1 MKQTLYMLFLNKVKN
16 RTVAAVLAKLAYMV
30 YCLRYFAMRLVTP
43 KRIVNE
49 SVAVSRKR
57 VSAIE
62 EKPVSKPEIRYC
74 PVDDNIDLSIIIP
87 VYNYES
93 VLEKMLQSVLNQQTK
108 YRYEVIIV
116 DDGSREPA
124 KEILRKYEK
133 RPPVTV
139 IYQENR
145 GISGARNTGLE
156 HARGKYIMFVDCDD
170 TVHSDIV
177 ERMMDEA
184 CRTDVDI
191 VIGAHALVK
200 EKDGVEISRRKDIYS
215 PKNLEGYRDGDSIM
229 NYPGLPWG
237 KVYKRELFDKVRF
250 PVNYWYEDTI
260 VHFLLFRLA
269 KSYSYL
275 PEVLYDYRWYEGNY
289 SKVQS
294 KSVTRVVEHYWIVE
308 LMLEESRR
316 LGLPS
321 DAVEYKVLLRHLG
334 GLLYHPI
341 KGLSEEDRIAVF
353 NMACHLVATNK
364 VNTCHRMPLLL
375 RELEISLLQKDY
387 ARWELASTLL

>member
-1 MKQTLYMLFLNKVKN
+1 MKQTLYMIFLNKIKN
-16 RTVAAVLAKLAYMV
+16 PALARLLARLAYMV
-30 YCLRYFAMRLVTP
+30 YCLRYFAKCLVTP
-43 KRIVNE
+43 KRIIHEDVE
-49 SVAVSRKR
+49 VSRKR
-57 VSAIE
+57 VSTIE
-62 EKPVSKPEIRYC
+62 EKPVSSPQIRHC
-74 PVDDNIDLSIIIP
+74 AVDKSIDLSIIIP
-87 VYNYES
+87 VYNYEL

-124 KEILRKYEK
+124 KEILRKYEN
-133 RPPVTV
+133 RPLVTV
-139 IYQENR
+139 IYQQNQ
-145 GISGARNTGLE
+145 GISGARNTGLS

-177 ERMMDEA
+177 EKLMAEA
-184 CRTDVDI
+184 YRTDVDI

-200 EKDGVEISRRKDIYS
+200 EKDGEEISRRADIYS
-215 PKNLEGYRDGDSIM
+215 PRNLECYRDGDSIM

-237 KVYKRELFDKVRF
+237 KVYKRALFDQVRF
-250 PVNYWYEDTI
+250 PLNYWYEDTI

-294 KSVTRVVEHYWIVE
+294 KSVTRVVEHYWITE

-321 DAVEYKVLLRHLG
+321 DSVEYKVLLRHLG
-334 GLLYHPI
+334 GMLYHPI
-341 KGLSEEDRIAVF
+341 KGLAEEDRIAIF
-353 NMACHLVATNK
+353 NLACDLAASNK
-364 VNTCHRMPLLL
+364 VKAHRRMPLML
-375 RELEISLLQKDY
+375 RELESSLLKKDY
-387 ARWELASTLL
+387 AKWVLASTLL

>member
-1 MKQTLYMLFLNKVKN
+1 MKQTFYMIFLNKVKN
-16 RTVAAVLAKLAYMV
+16 KTLAVVLARLAYMV
-30 YCLRYFAMRLVTP
+30 YCLRYVAKRLVTR
-43 KRIVNE
+43 KRIVDE
-49 SVAVSRKR
+49 DVAVSRKR
-57 VSAIE
+57 ICAIE
-62 EKPVSKPEIRYC
+62 EKPVSNPVIRQT
-74 PVDDNIDLSIIIP
+74 PVDEQLDLSIIIP

-93 VLEKMLQSVLNQQTK
+93 VLEKMLQSVLKQETK

-124 KEILRKYEK
+124 KEILRKYENE
-133 RPPVTV
+133 PNVTV
-139 IYQENR
+139 IYQENQ
-145 GISGARNTGLE
+145 GISGARNTGLN

-177 ERMMDEA
+177 EKLLDEA

-191 VIGAHALVK
+191 VIGAHDLVK
-200 EKDGVEISRRKDIYS
+200 EKDGNEYSRRSDIYS
-215 PKNLEGYRDGDSIM
+215 LRNLEGYRDGDSIM

-237 KVYKRELFDKVRF
+237 KVYKRELFDAVRF
-250 PVNYWYEDTI
+250 PLNYWYEDTI

-289 SKVQS
+289 SKVQF

-316 LGLPS
+316 LGLQP
-321 DAVEYKVLLRHLG
+321 DAVEYKVLIRHLG
-334 GLLYHPI
+334 GFLYHVL
-341 KGLSEEDRIAVF
+341 KGLKEEDKMAIF
-353 NMACHLVATNK
+353 NLSCHLARENYMK
-364 VNTCHRMPLLL
+364 VRHMPFQL
-375 RELEISLLQKDY
+375 RELESSLLKKDY
-387 ARWELASTLL
+387 AKWVLASTLL